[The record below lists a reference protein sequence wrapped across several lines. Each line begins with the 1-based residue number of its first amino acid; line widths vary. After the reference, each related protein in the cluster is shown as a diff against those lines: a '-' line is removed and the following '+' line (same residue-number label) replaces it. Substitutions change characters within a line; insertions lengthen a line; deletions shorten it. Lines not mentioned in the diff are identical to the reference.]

1 MGNLG
6 WSEMFFIVVF
16 ALIIFGPRRIP
27 EIARVLGKTMAQLR
41 NASEEFKRTW
51 ETEIER
57 ETIKEQQKQ
66 IDTTTAPADTVA
78 QEASVNINPFGNL
91 TPEPEASPSP
101 LFHNEADSSAVASTV
116 AHTVPSNIE
125 KMESEESRQVPI
137 A

>member
-51 ETEIER
+51 ESEIER
-57 ETIKEQQKQ
+57 EAVKEQQKQ
-66 IDTTTAPADTVA
+66 VDTTAAPAETVA
-78 QEASVNINPFGNL
+78 QEVNINPFSSL
-91 TPEPEASPSP
+91 TPEPEAAPSP
-101 LFHNEADSSAVASTV
+101 VFH
-116 AHTVPSNIE
+116 
-125 KMESEESRQVPI
+125 
-137 A
+137 